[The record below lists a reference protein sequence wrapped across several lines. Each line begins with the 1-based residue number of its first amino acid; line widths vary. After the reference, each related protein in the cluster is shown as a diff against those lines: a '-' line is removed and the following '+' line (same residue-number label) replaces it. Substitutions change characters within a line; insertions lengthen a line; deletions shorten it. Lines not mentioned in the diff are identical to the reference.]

1 METARDRMSMS
12 KQGASVV
19 MLAFALGA
27 CVENPPAAPASVS
40 SRQSFV
46 AAVGGVDFQVRV
58 FERDG
63 SIVERHGNATVGE
76 AAGMAQSVRDLR
88 LDSPTRTRV
97 PVDPSSIAP
106 TFGHALRTA
115 SRDGRPGV
123 ALRLPTRRIA
133 RRQVEGRTIEIF
145 TVKPADPFARA
156 AGMIVSINGRM
167 SSVVEFE
174 DSAARRP
181 TTGRVIQFDSTG
193 AVLVE
198 MRVDFRDVTWQSKLS
213 VIERQSLR
221 QVAGRLLRG
230 FENLVLPDVL
240 HAQRV
245 EDDPC
250 AGTEQFLMGAIAAQ
264 AAAGIA
270 AHAAALACTVALFTC
285 PGFLAAEAA
294 FVIASSLAI
303 YASIEYDECRSLHPP
318 CFEGGYMTNGS
329 CLLPDS
335 GGGGSGGGG
344 SGGGGD
350 GGSGGTGGT
359 GGTGG
364 GGGGYVSC
372 HWDTWWT
379 TENGVIVTH
388 SAVVCI

>member
-1 METARDRMSMS
+1 MS
-12 KQGASVV
+12 KQVGWGV

-27 CVENPPAAPASVS
+27 CVENPPAGPANVS
-40 SRQSFV
+40 SRQSM
-46 AAVGGVDFQVRV
+46 ATAVGPVEFQVRV

-63 SIVERHGNATVGE
+63 SIVERRGNGTVGD
-76 AAGMAQSVRDLR
+76 AAGTAQNVRDLR
-88 LDSPTRTRV
+88 LDPPTRTRV
-97 PVDPSSIAP
+97 PIDPSNIAP
-106 TFGHALRTA
+106 TFGHSLRA
-115 SRDGRPGV
+115 AYRDGRPGV

-133 RRQVEGRTIEIF
+133 RRQVDGRTVEIF
-145 TVKPADPFARA
+145 TVQSADPNARPG
-156 AGMIVSINGRM
+156 GMIVSINGRM
-167 SSVVEFE
+167 SNMVEFE
-174 DSAARRP
+174 DFVGRRP

-193 AVLVE
+193 SVVAE
-198 MRVDFRDVTWQSKLS
+198 MRVKFRDVAWQSRLS
-213 VIERQSLR
+213 VIDRQSLR

-240 HAQRV
+240 YAQRV

-270 AHAAALACTVALFTC
+270 AQAAALACTVALFTC

-335 GGGGSGGGG
+335 GGGWTGGGG

-350 GGSGGTGGT
+350 GGTGGT

-364 GGGGYVSC
+364 GGSGGYQSC
-372 HWDTWWT
+372 HWETWWT
-379 TENGVIVTH
+379 TENGVIVTN
-388 SAVVCI
+388 SALVCI